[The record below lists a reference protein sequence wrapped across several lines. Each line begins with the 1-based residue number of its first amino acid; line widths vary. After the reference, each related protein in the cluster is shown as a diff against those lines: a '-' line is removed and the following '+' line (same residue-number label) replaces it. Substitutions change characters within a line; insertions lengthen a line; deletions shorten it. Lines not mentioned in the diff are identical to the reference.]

1 MTTIDDLIANMMN
14 APDNYNH
21 LKIFLHRENTEI
33 QSDLGGKF
41 LFVSP
46 DSFGLVKINDLT
58 VEDNYIRLS
67 FEDAF
72 TGKSG
77 SFTID
82 TNDKSFQFLLI
93 DWKDIL
99 ELANANNT

>member
-1 MTTIDDLIANMMN
+1 MTTIDDLIAIMMD
-14 APDNYNH
+14 APDKFNH
-21 LKIFLHRENTEI
+21 LKIFLHRETTEI

-58 VEDNYIRLS
+58 VENNYIKL
-67 FEDAF
+67 FLEDAI
-72 TGKSG
+72 TGKSA
-77 SFTID
+77 SFKID